1 MDQPTDKGD
10 YIGLPWINGG
20 LKRINCAL
28 YERLVETHLDVDVIS
43 NSDVWATV
51 TLERW
56 ATNTQVGATLKS
68 QKFKSSL
75 KYMPSWPKNEKRK
88 FKIVKELF
96 FRLTNFP
103 AKLNVQVGNWN

>member
-43 NSDVWATV
+43 NSDVGATV

-56 ATNTQVGATLKS
+56 ATLKLE
-68 QKFKSSL
+68 QHWKVKNL
-75 KYMPSWPKNEKRK
+75 KVL
-88 FKIVKELF
+88 KIY
-96 FRLTNFP
+96 
-103 AKLNVQVGNWN
+103 AKLAKKWKKKIQNSERIVF